1 MASDPFL
8 NKKSVLGL
16 EERVIM
22 STPPQKLILDLVDGQ
37 WSRSGTQDMF
47 ASFVNRMTVNDLKN
61 YQSIVDLSQGQSILI
76 QFNEQTIG
84 ETITMPIVLLC
95 IDNFQNYILRGTLCW
110 KKYLI
115 KVELDYNQN
124 GQIAFSV
131 TGKVQFN

>member
-1 MASDPFL
+1 MALDPFL

-22 STPPQKLILDLVDGQ
+22 CTPPQKLILDLVDGQ
-37 WSRSGTQDMF
+37 WSGSGSQDMII
-47 ASFVNRMTVNDLKN
+47 SFVDHMTVNDLKN

-76 QFNEQTIG
+76 QFTEQTIG

-124 GQIAFSV
+124 GQIVFSV